1 MAGQSPV
8 PPEAQSPLYTD
19 AQYLAVVEAVV
30 EAAVAAAVAA
40 TAAYLWEPFISPL
53 AMTGSVP
60 ALDILWAIEPSRC

>member
-19 AQYLAVVEAVV
+19 AQYLAVVAVVVAVV
-30 EAAVAAAVAA
+30 EAAVAA